1 MSKGKG
7 KGIATYSRN
16 YTVDYCMESNK
27 TMQIQKTKLMNIDI
41 INVYRSQD
49 GNQHDLIQILENMI
63 DRSRFCIITGDFNLC
78 GRDERRNAVT
88 LYLERKGFNQIVDE
102 ATHIQGRMIDHVY
115 VNNCGCVLEL
125 ERFSPYYSDHD
136 GLLVSLDIK
145 VINISSGD
153 YHQNTK

>member
-7 KGIATYSRN
+7 KGIATYSRH
-16 YTVDYCMESNK
+16 YTVDYCMESNE
-27 TMQIQKTKLMNIDI
+27 TMQIQKTKLTNIDI
-41 INVYRSQD
+41 INVYRSQN

-63 DRSRFCIITGDFNLC
+63 DRRRFCIITGDFNLC
-78 GRDERRNAVT
+78 GREDRRNMVT

-102 ATHIQGRMIDHVY
+102 ATHIQGRIIDHIY
-115 VNNCGCVLEL
+115 VNNIRCVLEI

-145 VINISSGD
+145 VINIS
-153 YHQNTK
+153 